1 MSAFRPIDALVGR
14 VLTFD
19 VGDRAALVGQGDP
32 SAVST
37 EGDPSRP
44 ALLAFHGF
52 AGTPLEVKVLT
63 DVAARLGLS
72 ARAPRLTGHT
82 DDVRDL
88 MNAGWADWASDAK
101 KALFD
106 LRRAPTG
113 KAIVG
118 GLSLGALLATYLAA
132 TEPERVA
139 GLVVLANAAWL
150 RMSSYRLPLGLLE
163 RIGLFHNRFY
173 LPEDGADIRD
183 PLARSV
189 HRTYQ
194 LNPVRSA
201 IEVLRAGRAVRAL
214 LPKVRCPTLVIHG
227 QLDRVCPVDNAKR
240 FAEGIG
246 SSDVRVRIMP
256 GSAHIVSLDVDRD
269 EVDREIE
276 MFVSRLSGA

>member
-1 MSAFRPIDALVGR
+1 MSALRPIDALKGR
-14 VLTFD
+14 SLTFD
-19 VGDRAALVGQGDP
+19 VGDRAGLVGRGDP
-32 SAVST
+32 SPIST
-37 EGDPSRP
+37 DGDPTKP

-52 AGTPLEVKVLT
+52 AGTPLEVKMLT
-63 DVAARLGLS
+63 DVAARLGLA

-88 MNAGWADWASDAK
+88 MNAGWSDWASDAK

-118 GLSLGALLATYLAA
+118 GLSLGALLATHLAA
-132 TEPERVA
+132 TEPESVA

-163 RIGLFHNRFY
+163 RLGLFHNRFY
-173 LPEDGADIRD
+173 LPKDGADIRD
-183 PLARSV
+183 PEAKSA

-201 IEVLRAGRAVRAL
+201 IEVLRAGRAVRAEI
-214 LPKVRCPTLVIHG
+214 PEVRCPTLIIHG
-227 QLDRVCPVDNAKR
+227 QLDRVCPVDNARR
-240 FAEGIG
+240 FAQRIG
-246 SSDVRVRIMP
+246 SVDVRVRIMP
-256 GSAHIVSLDVDRD
+256 GSAHIVTLDVDRD
-269 EVDREIE
+269 DVDREIE
-276 MFVSRLSGA
+276 IFVRRVSGV